1 MRVIAGTARGM
12 KLRAPSGTAVRPTA
26 DRVKE
31 ALFNIL
37 ADGVDGARV
46 LDLFAGSGALGI
58 EALSRGA
65 ASCVFVDKRAAC
77 MEAVRD
83 NLTRTRLLGRAE
95 LIVADAFRTMRR
107 LASEGRTFDL
117 VFADP
122 PYEQGLCQ
130 TVVEAVAQGGLL
142 APGGRLVV
150 EHGVREDINPQ
161 VENLEHI
168 LSRSYGDTVI
178 TIFITR

>member
-1 MRVIAGTARGM
+1 MRVIAGTAKGM
-12 KLRAPSGTAVRPTA
+12 KLRAPGGTMVRPTA

-37 ADGVDGARV
+37 ADVVPGARV

-65 ASCVFVDKRAAC
+65 AAAVFVDKRAPC
-77 MEAVRD
+77 IEVVRE
-83 NLTRTRLLGRAE
+83 NLTRARLIGRAE
-95 LIVADAFRTMRR
+95 LIVADAFRTVSR

-122 PYEQGLCQ
+122 PYEQGLSQ
-130 TVVEAVAQGGLL
+130 SVVEAVAQSGLL
-142 APGGRLVV
+142 ALDGRLVV
-150 EHGVREDINPQ
+150 EHGVREDINPA
-161 VENLEHI
+161 VEKLKHV
-168 LSRSYGDTVI
+168 LSRTYGDTVI
-178 TIFITR
+178 TVFTTP